1 MSHSKLFTYKQYR
14 LYVIS
19 IEFSQRRNNVQA
31 DGEAYFWSQGMSF
44 EWPKCSFFVC
54 LFVCLFFAV
63 ICIGI
68 QHILWWQDRFIIS
81 LWTSSIFLKQGQV
94 SGEGGFSFHFTISH
108 CWFSLRYLLKV
119 LIHWKRGHAFK
130 VDKKDWANLE
140 ASTGNHQQN
149 ALNSQISHKFWT

>member
-1 MSHSKLFTYKQYR
+1 
-14 LYVIS
+14 
-19 IEFSQRRNNVQA
+19 
-31 DGEAYFWSQGMSF
+31 MSF
-44 EWPKCSFFVC
+44 PKEEAMCRQMVKLIFEARVWVLNGLNVLF

-63 ICIGI
+63 ICTDI
-68 QHILWWQDRFIIS
+68 QHILWCQDRFIIS

-119 LIHWKRGHAFK
+119 LIHWKRGHALK